1 VQVHVSKVMGS
12 QASTG
17 TESTPAPARVSTVH
31 WLFLGA
37 CRNEDPELFFPIG
50 RTGPAEQQIE
60 DAKRVCRRCD
70 VVDACLEWAVR
81 SGQNAGVWGGLSEDE
96 RHALQR
102 GRRYRS
108 RTEYDVLTDTPHPS
122 SRPHP

>member
-1 VQVHVSKVMGS
+1 MTS
-12 QASTG
+12 
-17 TESTPAPARVSTVH
+17 TESTQASGKVSTVH

-50 RTGPAEQQIE
+50 RTGPAVHQIE

-81 SGQNAGVWGGLSEDE
+81 TGQNAGVWGGMSEDE
-96 RHALQR
+96 RRALQR
-102 GRRYRS
+102 RRYRS
-108 RTEYDVLTDTPHPS
+108 RTEYDVVPATPHPS